1 MCINN
6 SFCFIIIMVINMIEI
21 KNVTKVFGKDFKAV
35 DNLCLNIEEGN
46 IYGFLGPNG
55 AGKTTTLKMLTG
67 VLKADGGK
75 ILVNGVDIDKNPILA
90 KKQFGFVSD
99 NPDLFLKL
107 KGIEYLNFVGTVYDV
122 NSLKLRENI
131 FKYSKMF
138 GMNEVLN
145 NKIESYSHGMRQKI
159 AIIGALVHEPKI
171 WILDEPL
178 TGLDPKSSFVLKE
191 MMREHAD
198 KGNVVLF
205 STHVL
210 EVAEKVC
217 DKVAIISKGKLLFD
231 GSIEAIKSKA
241 SEDSSLERIF
251 LELVENE

>member
-1 MCINN
+1 
-6 SFCFIIIMVINMIEI
+6 MIEI
-21 KNVTKVFGKDFKAV
+21 KNVTKIFGKDFKAV
-35 DNLCLNIEEGN
+35 DNLSLNVEEGY

-55 AGKTTTLKMLTG
+55 AGKTTTLKMITG
-67 VLKADGGK
+67 ILRADKGQ
-75 ILVNGVDIDKNPILA
+75 ILINNIDVDKNPIEA
-90 KKQFGFVSD
+90 KSQFGFVSD

-107 KGIEYLNFVGTVYDV
+107 KGIEYLNFVGTVY
-122 NSLKLRENI
+122 NINQRKLRENI

-138 GMNEVLN
+138 DMNEVLN

-159 AIIGALVHEPKI
+159 AIIGALIHEPKI

-178 TGLDPKSSFVLKE
+178 TGLDPKSSFTLKE
-191 MMREHAD
+191 MMRAHAS

-217 DKVAIISKGKLLFD
+217 DKVAVIAKGKLLFNGTID
-231 GSIEAIKSKA
+231 EMKGKVG
-241 SEDSSLERIF
+241 EDDSLERMF

>member
-1 MCINN
+1 
-6 SFCFIIIMVINMIEI
+6 MVIKMIKLE
-21 KNVTKVFGKDFKAV
+21 NVTKIFGKDFRAV
-35 DNLCLNIEEGN
+35 DNLSIDVEAGK

-55 AGKTTTLKMLTG
+55 AGKTTTLKMITG
-67 VLKADGGK
+67 ILKADEGK
-75 ILVNGVDIDKNPILA
+75 ITINGIDIEKDPILA
-90 KKQFGFVSD
+90 KNQFSFVSD
-99 NPDLFLKL
+99 NPDMFLKL
-107 KGIEYLNFVGTVYDV
+107 KGIEYLSFIGTVYNVD
-122 NSLKLRENI
+122 NIKLRENI

-138 GMNEVLN
+138 EMNEVLN

-159 AIIGALVHEPKI
+159 VIIGALIHEPKV

-178 TGLDPKSSFVLKE
+178 TGLDPKSSFTLKE

-217 DKVAIISKGKLLFD
+217 DKVAIISKGKLVFN
-231 GSIEAIKSKA
+231 GTIKEMQEKVG
-241 SEDSSLERIF
+241 EDESLEKMF
-251 LELVENE
+251 LGLVENE

>member
-1 MCINN
+1 
-6 SFCFIIIMVINMIEI
+6 MIEI
-21 KNVTKVFGKDFKAV
+21 KNVTKIFGKDFKAV
-35 DNLCLNIEEGN
+35 DDLSLNIEEGN

-55 AGKTTTLKMLTG
+55 AGKTTTLKMITG
-67 VLKADGGK
+67 VLKADCGK
-75 ILVNGVDIDKNPILA
+75 IFINGIDINKDPILA

-122 NSLKLRENI
+122 NSVKLRENI
-131 FKYSKMF
+131 YKYSKMF
-138 GMNEVLN
+138 GMSEVLN

-159 AIIGALVHEPKI
+159 AVIGALIHEPKI

-217 DKVAIISKGKLLFD
+217 DKVAIISKGRLLFN
-231 GSIEAIKSKA
+231 GSIWDIKSKA
-241 SEDSSLERIF
+241 SEDASLEKIF
-251 LELVENE
+251 LELVGNE

>member
-1 MCINN
+1 
-6 SFCFIIIMVINMIEI
+6 MIEI
-21 KNVTKVFGKDFKAV
+21 RNVTKIFGKDFKAV
-35 DNLCLNIEEGN
+35 DNLSLNVEEGY

-55 AGKTTTLKMLTG
+55 AGKTTTLKMITG
-67 VLKADGGK
+67 ILRADKGQ
-75 ILVNGVDIDKNPILA
+75 ILINNIDVDKNPLEA
-90 KKQFGFVSD
+90 KAQFGFVSD

-107 KGIEYLNFVGTVYDV
+107 KGIEYLNFIGTVYDM
-122 NSLKLRENI
+122 NQRKLRENI

-138 GMNEVLN
+138 DMNEVLN

-159 AIIGALVHEPKI
+159 AIIGALIHEPKI

-178 TGLDPKSSFVLKE
+178 TGLDPKSSFTLKE
-191 MMREHAD
+191 MMREHAN

-217 DKVAIISKGKLLFD
+217 DKVAVIAKGKLLFN
-231 GSIEAIKSKA
+231 GTINEMKEKVG
-241 SEDSSLERIF
+241 EDDSLERMF